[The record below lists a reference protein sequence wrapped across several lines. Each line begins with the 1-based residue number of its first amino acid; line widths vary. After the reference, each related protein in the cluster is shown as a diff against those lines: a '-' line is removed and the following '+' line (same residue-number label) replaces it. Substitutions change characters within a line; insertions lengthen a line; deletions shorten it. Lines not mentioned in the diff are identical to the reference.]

1 MVDIIIPVYD
11 NPSYLDRALK
21 SIQDTCS
28 IDKITIYIVN
38 DCSPYDSQQYE
49 SVIKK
54 FSDLDIVYT
63 ISPENQGPGAAR
75 NIGIKMGHNP
85 YICFLD
91 MDDIYI
97 DDVVKY
103 CDENYDMFI
112 TNIGKNEVMDYAHT
126 SVIGPIHGLG
136 VKRSIIETYNLYF
149 SNWRYG
155 GEDTI
160 FRLLC
165 LACSE
170 NCKYYN
176 ETYYFYKIRYDSNFT
191 HRARPV
197 KFRPIDK
204 YEEDTRGRQNWFG
217 HCLKEIENLTNLDV
231 LMQTSHWN
239 DIMLEGFCQMSTNN
253 LDLLGLNAYMLFAFL
268 IKKYVCVQK
277 ASRLN
282 TRTIMPYVPAIVF
295 IQKFLTLDTENN
307 ILIFNQVKTA
317 EDKNIYCDFL
327 SQYEE
332 YLPKAITDNFQSIL
346 PKYFN
351 INHLLTMIQ
360 EYEYKAYFTC

>member
-1 MVDIIIPVYD
+1 MVDIIIPAYD
-11 NPSYLDRALK
+11 NPSYLHRALQ

-38 DCSPYDSQQYE
+38 DCAPYTSQQYE
-49 SVIKK
+49 EVIAE
-54 FSDLDIVYT
+54 FSNLDIVYT
-63 ISPENQGPGAAR
+63 IAPKNGGPGAAR

-85 YICFLD
+85 FVCFLD

-103 CDENYDMFI
+103 CDDNYDMFI
-112 TNIGKNEVMDYAHT
+112 TNIEKNEVIDYAQE

-136 VKRSIIETYNLYF
+136 IKRSVIETYNLYF

-170 NCKYYN
+170 NCKYYT
-176 ETYYFYKIRYDSNFT
+176 ETYYLYKIRYDSNFT

-197 KFRPIDK
+197 KFRPIDN
-204 YEEDTRGRQNWFG
+204 YEEDKHGRYSWFG
-217 HCLKEIENLTNLDV
+217 HCLKEIENLTNLDS
-231 LMQTSHWN
+231 LMKTSHWN
-239 DIMLEGFCQMSTNN
+239 NTLLEGFCQMFTGNKDL
-253 LDLLGLNAYMLFAFL
+253 LDLNAFLLFAFL
-268 IKKYVCVQK
+268 VKKYIRIQK
-277 ASRLN
+277 VSCLDSYKIV
-282 TRTIMPYVPAIVF
+282 TYVPTLVF
-295 IQKFLTLDTENN
+295 IQKFLTLDENN
-307 ILIFNQVKTA
+307 ILLFNQVKTV
-317 EDKNIYCDFL
+317 EDKNIYCNFL
-327 SQYEE
+327 TQYEE
-332 YLPKAITDNFQSIL
+332 YLPRAIVDNFQSIL

-351 INHLLTMIQ
+351 VNHLLTMI
-360 EYEYKAYFTC
+360 EDYEYKALFTC

>member
-1 MVDIIIPVYD
+1 MVDIIIPAYD
-11 NPSYLDRALK
+11 NPSYLHRALK

-38 DCSPYDSQQYE
+38 DCAPYAKEQYE
-49 SVIKK
+49 EVIMD
-54 FSDLDIVYT
+54 FPDLDIVYT
-63 ISPENQGPGAAR
+63 INSENMGPGAAR
-75 NIGIKMGHNP
+75 NVGMRLGHNP

-103 CDENYDMFI
+103 CDDNYDMFI
-112 TNIGKNEVMDYAHT
+112 TNIQKNEVIDYDQE

-136 VKRSIIETYNLYF
+136 VKRSIVETYNLYF
-149 SNWRYG
+149 SDWRYG

-165 LACSE
+165 LACSK
-170 NCKYYN
+170 NCKYYTN
-176 ETYYFYKIRYDSNFT
+176 TYYLYKIRYDSNFT
-191 HRARPV
+191 HRVRPV
-197 KFRPIDK
+197 EFRAIDK
-204 YEEDTRGRQNWFG
+204 CEEDKKGRYNWLG

-231 LMQTSHWN
+231 LMATSHWN
-239 DIMLEGFCQMSTNN
+239 NVLLKGFCFMLANDMNQ
-253 LDLLGLNAYMLFAFL
+253 LDLNSYILFAFL
-268 IKKYVCVQK
+268 VKKYIHIQK
-277 ASRLN
+277 ATCLN
-282 TRTIMPYVPAIVF
+282 TVEIMRHIPTLVF
-295 IQKFLTLDTENN
+295 IKKFLTLEENN
-307 ILIFNQVKTA
+307 ILVFNQVKTV

-327 SQYEE
+327 SQYKQ

-351 INHLLTMIQ
+351 VDNLLTMIQ
-360 EYEYKAYFTC
+360 NYEYKAFFSH